1 MSAPVPNTTPHVAR
15 LLAQV
20 EQIIRES
27 GDPERARDF
36 DAAAWLAGWLRSP
49 APALGGRAPVEY
61 LHTPEGADLV
71 SALLGAQQSGA
82 YW

>member
-1 MSAPVPNTTPHVAR
+1 MTLPVPDTPPAFAR

-20 EQIIRES
+20 EQIVRES
-27 GDPERARDF
+27 GDAESARDF
-36 DAAAWLAGWLRSP
+36 DAAVWLTEWLGSP
-49 APALGGRAPVEY
+49 AAVLGGRAPSDY
-61 LHTPEGADLV
+61 LHTPEGVELV